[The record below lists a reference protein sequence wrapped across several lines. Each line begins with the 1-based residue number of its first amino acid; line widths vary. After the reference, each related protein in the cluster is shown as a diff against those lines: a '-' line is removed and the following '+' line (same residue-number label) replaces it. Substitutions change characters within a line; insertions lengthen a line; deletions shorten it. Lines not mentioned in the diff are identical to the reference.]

1 MSAPQSNIERRR
13 LAARAEG
20 GEEYQAR
27 LRELV
32 NVAADVFKEKGY
44 EAATL
49 AEIAERFGSVRASL
63 YYYVSGK
70 EELFQEA
77 VRDILARNLAE
88 AERIRS
94 LDVSVREKLDMLIDQ
109 LVSSYEQHYPHMSV
123 YVQENMQRVTG
134 ERTVWATH
142 MVRETRRYEKVWID
156 ILQQGQD
163 EGVLRADIPVV
174 LTANLLFGMCN
185 WTHRWFKPGPKLSA
199 REIADAI
206 SKVFFEGGLAPAPA
220 SEPALSSPTSPG
232 SRRRPAAGRR

>member
-1 MSAPQSNIERRR
+1 MAAPQSNITRRR

-20 GEEYQAR
+20 SDEYQTK

-77 VRDILARNLAE
+77 VRDILARNLAD
-88 AERIRS
+88 AERIHG
-94 LDVSVREKLDMLIDQ
+94 LDLQVREKLDMLISQ
-109 LVSSYEQHYPHMSV
+109 LIASYEDHYPHMSV
-123 YVQENMQRVTG
+123 YVQENMLRVTG
-134 ERTVWATH
+134 ERTVWATQ
-142 MVRETRRYEKVWID
+142 MVRDTRRLEKVWISL
-156 ILQQGQD
+156 LQQGM
-163 EGVLRADIPVV
+163 EERVLRSEIPAV
-174 LTANLLFGMCN
+174 LMANILFGMCN

-199 REIADAI
+199 SQIADAI
-206 SKVFFEGGLAPAPA
+206 SKIFFEGAVSQVPPAPV
-220 SEPALSSPTSPG
+220 T
-232 SRRRPAAGRR
+232 

>member
-27 LRELV
+27 FRELV

-88 AERIRS
+88 AERIHK
-94 LDVSVREKLDMLIDQ
+94 LDLPVREKLDLLISQ
-109 LVSSYEQHYPHMSV
+109 LISSYEEHYPHMSV
-123 YVQENMQRVTG
+123 YVQENMQRVNR
-134 ERTVWATH
+134 ERTVWATQ

-156 ILQQGQD
+156 LLQQGMD
-163 EGVLRADIPVV
+163 EGVLRNDIPVV
-174 LTANLLFGMCN
+174 LAANIVFGMCN
-185 WTHRWFKPGPKLSA
+185 WMHRWFKPGAKLTA
-199 REIADAI
+199 AQIADAI
-206 SKVFFEGGLAPAPA
+206 SKVFFEGM
-220 SEPALSSPTSPG
+220 
-232 SRRRPAAGRR
+232 

>member
-27 LRELV
+27 FRELV

-49 AEIAERFGSVRASL
+49 GEIAERLGSVRASL

-88 AERIRS
+88 AERIHK
-94 LDVSVREKLDMLIDQ
+94 LDLPVREKLDLLISR
-109 LVSSYEQHYPHMSV
+109 LISSYEEHYPHMSV
-123 YVQENMQRVTG
+123 YVQENMQRVNR
-134 ERTVWATH
+134 ERTVWATQ

-156 ILQQGQD
+156 LLQQGMD
-163 EGVLRADIPVV
+163 EGVLRNDIPVV
-174 LTANLLFGMCN
+174 LAANIVFGMCN
-185 WTHRWFKPGPKLSA
+185 WMHRWFKPGAKLTA
-199 REIADAI
+199 AQIADAI
-206 SKVFFEGGLAPAPA
+206 SKVFFEGM
-220 SEPALSSPTSPG
+220 
-232 SRRRPAAGRR
+232 